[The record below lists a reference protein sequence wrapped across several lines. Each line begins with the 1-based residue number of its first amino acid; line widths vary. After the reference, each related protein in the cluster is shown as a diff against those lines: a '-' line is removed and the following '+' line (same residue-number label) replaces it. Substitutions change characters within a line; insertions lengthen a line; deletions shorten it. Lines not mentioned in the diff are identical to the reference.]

1 MFYIRNFM
9 FMMFYTYK
17 VYKKVY
23 KNIFYNVINMFI
35 TFYTL

>member
-1 MFYIRNFM
+1 M